1 MFSTSPIREV
11 PLFIVMPM
19 FNSSFEYFE
28 TYQESI
34 AKALGGIRSQSYELG
49 YEAIKA
55 AGRAGNSIFVC
66 GNGGSASIAEHF
78 SCDHSK
84 GVHTDTK
91 GLRPNVVSLASNM
104 AAITA
109 IGNDLGFNK
118 IFSKQLEFSNADS
131 DDLLVIVSSSGNS
144 PNILNILEYAST
156 IGMESIALIGFDGGR
171 AKDLA
176 DIVVHVNSSNYG
188 VVEDCH
194 QIIMHSWAQALR
206 IDEAVSHLKL

>member
-1 MFSTSPIREV
+1 
-11 PLFIVMPM
+11 
-19 FNSSFEYFE
+19 
-28 TYQESI
+28 
-34 AKALGGIRSQSYELG
+34 
-49 YEAIKA
+49 
-55 AGRAGNSIFVC
+55 
-66 GNGGSASIAEHF
+66 
-78 SCDHSK
+78 
-84 GVHTDTK
+84 
-91 GLRPNVVSLASNM
+91 M

-144 PNILNILEYAST
+144 PNILNILEFAST